1 MSEQRDSFEGWAI
14 LELFGHRKLGGRLS
28 QVEIAGQGF
37 IRIDV
42 PDVEADQ
49 ATQFYAPS
57 AVYGI
62 TPCTEATARAIA
74 AYQRPQPVTVW
85 EVARGEAI
93 AAEGLTREEDPAELW
108 EDEDDAFAA
117 TATRDDG

>member
-1 MSEQRDSFEGWAI
+1 MSEQRETFEGWAI
-14 LELFGHRKLGGRLS
+14 LELFGHRKLGGKLA

-42 PDVEADQ
+42 PDAEGDQ

-62 TPCTEATARAIA
+62 TPCSEATARAIA

-85 EVARGEAI
+85 EVERGKAI
-93 AAEGLTREEDPAELW
+93 AAGRRRRRTTPPSCGRTSRNQFRPLPRA
-108 EDEDDAFAA
+108 
-117 TATRDDG
+117 

>member
-1 MSEQRDSFEGWAI
+1 MSDQRESFEGWAI

-93 AAEGLTREEDPAELW
+93 TAKGQPDDDDPIDRFLDGGDADDPA
-108 EDEDDAFAA
+108 F
-117 TATRDDG
+117 